1 MKCSPYIDQSKARSL
16 RQLAKIV
23 RNTTYSCHLPR
34 QLTLYRN
41 RVQAQ
46 ADKEMPAMGG
56 ESTALFL
63 TNGSGKL
70 AGGIDARA
78 LALKISA
85 KQTAKTTTKTV

>member
-1 MKCSPYIDQSKARSL
+1 
-16 RQLAKIV
+16 
-23 RNTTYSCHLPR
+23 
-34 QLTLYRN
+34 
-41 RVQAQ
+41 
-46 ADKEMPAMGG
+46 MGG
-56 ESTALFL
+56 ESTALLL